1 MLMKLLLKLGEN
13 VMDML
18 NRIAEWNGHKD
29 WDTFI
34 EEAKD
39 NDLAFNIPTYM
50 LSSKTEKFLYAELL
64 PKIKQ
69 INFKLAD
76 NDGCLMLVRDII
88 TEEIN
93 TIEENNDEKSTNTD

>member
-1 MLMKLLLKLGEN
+1 
-13 VMDML
+13 MDMY

-29 WDTFI
+29 WNTFI

-39 NDLAFNIPTYM
+39 TNLAFNIPTYM
-50 LSSKTEKFLYAELL
+50 LSSKTEKFLYEELL

-69 INFKLAD
+69 MNFKLID
-76 NDGCLMLVRDII
+76 DDGYLYLTRDKTNDIM

-93 TIEENNDEKSTNTD
+93 TIEENNDEKSTSIN